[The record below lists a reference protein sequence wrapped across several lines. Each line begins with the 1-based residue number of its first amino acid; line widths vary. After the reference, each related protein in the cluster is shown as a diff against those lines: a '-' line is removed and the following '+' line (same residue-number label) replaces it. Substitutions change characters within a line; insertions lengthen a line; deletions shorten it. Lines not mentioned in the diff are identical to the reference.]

1 LKLLFDENL
10 SPHLVSAMAQDFPGS
25 SHVHECG
32 LGSADD
38 LAVWSYARDH
48 GFTIV
53 TKDADFQERSIL
65 EGHPPKIVWIRRG
78 NCSTAQMEALL
89 RLHFD
94 DMRRLESD
102 TEASIL
108 ILL

>member
-1 LKLLFDENL
+1 MKLLFDENL
-10 SPHLVSAMAQDFPGS
+10 SPQLVKGMAQAFPGS
-25 SHVHECG
+25 AHVHDCG

-38 LAVWSYARDH
+38 LAVWRYARDN

-65 EGHPPKIVWIRRG
+65 EGYPPKIVWIRRG
-78 NCSTAQMEALL
+78 NCTTAHIDALL
-89 RLHFD
+89 RMHLD
-94 DMRRLESD
+94 DMMRLESD
-102 TEASIL
+102 AEASIL